1 MRRSKDLAN
10 NKRPLYA
17 VTAWASE
24 NQLVLGQLDVDE
36 KSNEITAIPTL
47 LNLLYLKMQT
57 KLKVCAL

>member
-1 MRRSKDLAN
+1 
-10 NKRPLYA
+10 